1 MCTQLT
7 AIVARRDKKQFTLVE
22 HERHFIVSFAFL
34 VSLETYSPQVIV
46 KTRVDRPIPSNDYAL
61 QCNTRGNPLPRLLWS
76 KVNGSLD
83 YFPTVKLC
91 QKPCRIYSV
100 QNK

>member
-1 MCTQLT
+1 MPSH
-7 AIVARRDKKQFTLVE
+7 D
-22 HERHFIVSFAFL
+22 
-34 VSLETYSPQVIV
+34 YS
-46 KTRVDRPIPSNDYAL
+46 L
-61 QCNTRGNPLPRLLWS
+61 QCNARGNPLPRLLWS

-83 YFPTVKLC
+83 YFPAVKLC